1 MSFENFGLVFDAAV
15 AVLLIVFIGY
25 AFVLNRKLTQLRDG
39 KEEMAR
45 LARELGE
52 SLDKAQ
58 RNLDT
63 LKEAAAE
70 KAGSLQEQLDR
81 ADSLADDLAFL
92 VRKSDIAAQ
101 KLDLAGARNRNPL
114 AQDPSSMARPPAAR
128 AKRARSDAAASPPA
142 GSAQADASAQSGARP
157 LAEKLEEARLRAGA
171 AAEENR
177 SASASEQASQSQ
189 GAAAARPG
197 PRSDEENRLLKVLQD
212 MR

>member
-1 MSFENFGLVFDAAV
+1 MSFENLGLVFDAAV

-63 LKEAAAE
+63 LKEAAAD

-114 AQDPSSMARPPAAR
+114 AQDPSPRARPPAAR
-128 AKRARSDAAASPPA
+128 AKRARSDAAPSPQAGLVQPA
-142 GSAQADASAQSGARP
+142 AGAQAGARP

-177 SASASEQASQSQ
+177 AASAPEQASQGQ
-189 GAAAARPG
+189 GAAAAKSG
-197 PRSDEENRLLKVLQD
+197 PRSDEENKLLKVLQG